1 MSIETA
7 VLAVV
12 VFGAAALAIFISF
25 VLAKC
30 EDEARRMVKDA
41 HQLHYGDE
49 TECGRRTAQDEWAC
63 ADQPLE
69 EPHDH
74 RRRCLRSPKKRVER
88 APLRHVEGESAV
100 ASDMHLSLGTSGFCV
115 GDGCA
120 FSHIN

>member
-30 EDEARRMVKDA
+30 EDEARRMVKDGR
-41 HQLHYGDE
+41 QLHYGDGNE
-49 TECGRRTAQDEWAC
+49 SGWRTQDEWPC

-69 EPHDH
+69 EPHDYQ
-74 RRRCLRSPKKRVER
+74 RRVETWYGGQ
-88 APLRHVEGESAV
+88 APAAISSKPKEASGIRSA
-100 ASDMHLSLGTSGFCV
+100 
-115 GDGCA
+115 
-120 FSHIN
+120 

>member
-74 RRRCLRSPKKRVER
+74 HRRAENWYGGH
-88 APLRHVEGESAV
+88 APAAMS
-100 ASDMHLSLGTSGFCV
+100 SKP
-115 GDGCA
+115 
-120 FSHIN
+120 